1 MLTEDRGWPD
11 ITNKVDE
18 MLTGFILGIQHRKTQ
33 LEPELLGFYLSRMG
47 TMCKVHGAMIS
58 RSTEGFY
65 NRDFVCSKYK
75 FVIYVTKSFA
85 FEILKN
91 FQAYAFLKQ
100 RGVVHGTTLRSS

>member
-1 MLTEDRGWPD
+1 MGAKNRIRPD
-11 ITNKVDE
+11 VADKVDE
-18 MLTGFILGIQHRKTQ
+18 VASGTILGIQHRKTQ

-58 RSTEGFY
+58 RSAEGFY
-65 NRDFVCSKYK
+65 NRDFVCGGYN
-75 FVIYVTKSFA
+75 FVHGQKSFA

-100 RGVVHGTTLRSS
+100 RGVVHGTTVRSS